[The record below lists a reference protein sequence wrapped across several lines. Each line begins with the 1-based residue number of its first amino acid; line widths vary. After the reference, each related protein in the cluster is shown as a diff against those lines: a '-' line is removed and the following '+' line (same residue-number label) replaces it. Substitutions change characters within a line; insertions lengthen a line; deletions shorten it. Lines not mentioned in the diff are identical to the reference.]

1 MDELPD
7 LTTLSNAEL
16 KTLIDDLQTEERE
29 ISYRRRV
36 LHGRLD
42 LARSELVRRRK
53 TQDPSELAAIDL
65 DELSRILAGRLSDLS
80 RLEGGPGG
88 E

>member
-7 LTTLSNAEL
+7 LTALSNADL
-16 KTLIDDLQTEERE
+16 KTLIDDLQGEERE

-42 LARSELVRRRK
+42 LARSELLRRRK
-53 TQDPSELAAIDL
+53 TQPQSELAAIDL

-80 RLEGGPGG
+80 RLEGEAGG
-88 E
+88 